1 METKQRLLRLIKL
14 AHGIVDRPDLE
25 KHRQSQDQIGELIGR
40 VKDLTF
46 QNFDLEGMNCEWVSL
61 NRAHVK
67 KQVIL
72 HCHGGGYSTG

>member
-14 AHGIVDRPDLE
+14 AHGIVDKPDLE

-46 QNFDLEGMNCEWVSL
+46 QDPSVT
-61 NRAHVK
+61 
-67 KQVIL
+67 
-72 HCHGGGYSTG
+72 STGRRYLVI